1 MNLTSKYHNICVPVR
16 TLLFLIIFLTP
27 EKYMNYWLSLAI
39 LSLIVV
45 LYRFLT
51 HSKNQ
56 KGGFGQAVKWQ
67 NMRIYHLL
75 TILMFIVLM
84 INKNYKL
91 AKMIPLLDLL
101 SVFFYTPS
109 LN

>member
-16 TLLFLIIFLTP
+16 TVLFLIIFLTP
-27 EKYMNYWLSLAI
+27 EKYMNYWLILAI
-39 LSLIVV
+39 LSLIIVS
-45 LYRFLT
+45 YRFLT
-51 HSKNQ
+51 YSKDQ
-56 KGGFGQAVKWQ
+56 RGGFGQLVKWQ

-75 TILMFIVLM
+75 TILIFIVLM
-84 INKNYKL
+84 LNKNYKL